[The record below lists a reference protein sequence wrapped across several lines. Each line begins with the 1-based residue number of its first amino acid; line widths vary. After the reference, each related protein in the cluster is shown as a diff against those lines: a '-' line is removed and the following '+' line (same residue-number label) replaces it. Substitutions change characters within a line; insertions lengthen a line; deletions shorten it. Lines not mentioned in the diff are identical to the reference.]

1 MIILSV
7 FIQAC
12 LPRISKKPCRRRL
25 LKAFPG
31 LSRLLCP
38 RGGNERGLM
47 AAARLLRIPL
57 TWPYRRN
64 ALRPRVRW
72 GRRRK
77 RPVCGTVSASYRQGG
92 AGRHPWHHLRNHSS
106 PKLIAVTCVQGQ
118 PPYPL
123 PPSACRTPGVVP
135 VWKAKCFL
143 IKRQS
148 KNKPLFGSLSCV
160 YGAANPHLLP
170 EVKTVWGSC
179 VGSACTEV
187 KEVGEAKF
195 SGPISSKHS
204 ITNAPFLPP
213 CMFPCFHCVLF
224 AHVCNCASGRNAC
237 LNCLNAWVRLL
248 QRLFQHKYL
257 ENRLELYSRLPRIS
271 LVPWS
276 VRQSAHCAP
285 LKQFRGEV
293 RWGCCSGGG
302 GDS

>member
-1 MIILSV
+1 MTSPEESL
-7 FIQAC
+7 Q
-12 LPRISKKPCRRRL
+12 SKADRCHVCSGPTPPP
-25 LKAFPG
+25 A
-31 LSRLLCP
+31 S
-38 RGGNERGLM
+38 
-47 AAARLLRIPL
+47 
-57 TWPYRRN
+57 
-64 ALRPRVRW
+64 
-72 GRRRK
+72 
-77 RPVCGTVSASYRQGG
+77 PVGPVD
-92 AGRHPWHHLRNHSS
+92 
-106 PKLIAVTCVQGQ
+106 
-118 PPYPL
+118 
-123 PPSACRTPGVVP
+123 TPGVVP

-170 EVKTVWGSC
+170 EVKTVWGSR

-224 AHVCNCASGRNAC
+224 GHVCNCASGRNAWCSCGC

-271 LVPWS
+271 LVRPS
-276 VRQSAHCAP
+276 KCSLCA
-285 LKQFRGEV
+285 LETVQRGSQV
-293 RWGCCSGGG
+293 GVLRWWWWGRLLGR
-302 GDS
+302 